1 MQIHIFKTI
10 KSLKK
15 TLFFSHIKYCTPD
28 ILYERIKRIIFQKWN
43 KNDTFLLKS
52 SQRFF
57 KYKQHFGLNN
67 NSVQSFQIEN
77 LQHFFL

>member
-28 ILYERIKRIIFQKWN
+28 ILYERTKRIIFENEAKMK
-43 KNDTFLLKS
+43 KNEAKMIRSCLNLHRDFLNIS
-52 SQRFF
+52 NIF
-57 KYKQHFGLNN
+57 
-67 NSVQSFQIEN
+67 V
-77 LQHFFL
+77 